1 MFLLVL
7 KEMSCPDCFC
17 CTLSILFLYTSFC
30 VMGTRL
36 KTTMVGGPL
45 YFVIV
50 FVDSYLITAMN
61 CVFCTNLEHF
71 GLCSCC
77 LRIARQLVYMLVH
90 ITFPSLV
97 KNTIEGHTSHFS
109 FDIQV
114 ELDLPIIQFLS
125 SFLH

>member
-1 MFLLVL
+1 MSRLLL
-7 KEMSCPDCFC
+7 CIR
-17 CTLSILFLYTSFC
+17 SILFLYTSFC
-30 VMGTRL
+30 VMSTRL
-36 KTTMVGGPL
+36 KTTMVGGPV
-45 YFVIV
+45 YFVYV
-50 FVDSYLITAMN
+50 ASCLFTAMN
-61 CVFCTNLEHF
+61 CVFCTSLEHF

-114 ELDLPIIQFLS
+114 ELDLPIIRFLS

>member
-1 MFLLVL
+1 MN
-7 KEMSCPDCFC
+7 
-17 CTLSILFLYTSFC
+17 
-30 VMGTRL
+30 TRL
-36 KTTMVGGPL
+36 KTTMVGGPV
-45 YFVIV
+45 YFVMV
-50 FVDSYLITAMN
+50 FVESYLFTAMN
-61 CVFCTNLEHF
+61 WVFCTSLEHF
-71 GLCSCC
+71 GLCCC
-77 LRIARQLVYMLVH
+77 LRVARQLVYMLLH